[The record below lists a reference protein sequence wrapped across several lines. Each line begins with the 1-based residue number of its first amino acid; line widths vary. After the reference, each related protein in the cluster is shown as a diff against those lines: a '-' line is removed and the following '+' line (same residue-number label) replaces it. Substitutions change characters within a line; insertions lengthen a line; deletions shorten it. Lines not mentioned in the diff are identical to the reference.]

1 MRDLII
7 MSDDGFRKLVSDLTN
22 TELAWLLQN
31 MHKMIPTNTTYD
43 NCALRLDIERIR
55 RECGI
60 P

>member
-7 MSDDGFRKLVSDLTN
+7 TSDDGFRKLVSDLTN
-22 TELAWLLQN
+22 NELAWLLQN
-31 MHKMIPTNTTYD
+31 MAKMVPIDTTYAD
-43 NCALRLDIERIR
+43 CALRLDIERIR